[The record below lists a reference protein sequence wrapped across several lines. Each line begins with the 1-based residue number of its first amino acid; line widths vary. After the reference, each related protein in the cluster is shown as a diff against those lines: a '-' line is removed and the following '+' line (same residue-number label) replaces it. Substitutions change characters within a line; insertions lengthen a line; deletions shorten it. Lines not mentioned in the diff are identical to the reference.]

1 MADFYTEAT
10 SDCVLID
17 YDVPQAGTINDG
29 SFDDIDYQSNDTM
42 LVANWNG
49 FTDGTK
55 GGGIVEYRYKIT
67 DSRGTVIVPQTS
79 SETAKS
85 IIYTDL
91 SLTNAEKYSV
101 SVMAIDAVDLMAVAA
116 SNGVIVAVGKES
128 NLHLFKT
135 SKWCTWGGKK
145 KHE

>member
-1 MADFYTEAT
+1 M
-10 SDCVLID
+10 LID
-17 YDVPQAGTINDG
+17 YDAPQAGTVKDG
-29 SFDDIDYQSNDTM
+29 RFDDIDYQSNDTM

-55 GGGIVEYRYKIT
+55 GSGIVEYRYKIT
-67 DSRGTVIVPQTS
+67 DSRGTVIVPQKS

-91 SLTNAEKYSV
+91 SLTIAEKYSV
-101 SVMAIDAVDLMAVAA
+101 SVIAIDAVGLTAVAA
-116 SNGVIVAVGKES
+116 SNGVIVAVSKES
-128 NLHLFKT
+128 KLHLFKT
-135 SKWCTWGGKK
+135 SKWYTWGGKK

>member
-1 MADFYTEAT
+1 
-10 SDCVLID
+10 
-17 YDVPQAGTINDG
+17 
-29 SFDDIDYQSNDTM
+29 M

-55 GGGIVEYRYKIT
+55 GSGIVEYRYKIT
-67 DSRGTVIVPQTS
+67 DSRGTVIVPQKS

-91 SLTNAEKYSV
+91 SLTIAEKYSV
-101 SVMAIDAVDLMAVAA
+101 SVMAIDAVGLTAVAA
-116 SNGVIVAVGKES
+116 SNGVIVAVSKES
-128 NLHLFKT
+128 NSHLFKT
-135 SKWCTWGGKK
+135 SKWYTWGGKK